1 MEPPMNSNVARR
13 QILSM
18 ALGLI
23 LATPVLAQ
31 DKHTVLVVGAS
42 GGTGRFIIG
51 MLQEQGYEVVPTSR
65 NPERA
70 AETVGGDF
78 SWRQMDLTS
87 RESVDAAV
95 RDVDFVVTAHGAT
108 EAQGSND
115 PEQVDWIGTRHLIDV
130 AGKIGVKHYVMIS
143 AASAGNP
150 DSPLN
155 ERFGNVLVWKG
166 RAEDYLRD
174 SGLTYTIVRGPGL
187 RDNPGGEKPIVL
199 EQGGSGRRL
208 LEREDLATVTVAALD
223 NEAAYGKTFVA
234 RNAEGGTTID
244 LNRQLE
250 SLQPD

>member
-1 MEPPMNSNVARR
+1 MKNMIARR
-13 QILSM
+13 QIL
-18 ALGLI
+18 AVAIGLI
-23 LATPVLAQ
+23 LAAPVLAQ
-31 DKHTVLVVGAS
+31 EAHRDSVLVVGAS
-42 GGTGRFIIG
+42 GGTGRFIVA
-51 MLQEQGYEVVPTSR
+51 MLEERGYEVVPTSR

-70 AETVGGDF
+70 AEAVGGDF
-78 SWRQMDLTS
+78 AWRQMDLTS

-108 EAQGSND
+108 QAQGPND

-130 AGKIGVKHYVMIS
+130 AKSIGVKHYVMIS

-166 RAEDYLRD
+166 HAEDYLRE
-174 SGLTYTIVRGPGL
+174 SGLPYTIVRGPGL

-208 LEREDLATVTVAALD
+208 LEREDLATVTVAALN
-223 NEAAYGKTFVA
+223 NEAAIGKTFVA
-234 RNAEGGTTID
+234 RNADSGAHT
-244 LNRQLE
+244 
-250 SLQPD
+250 SLQEQLQSLSPD

>member
-1 MEPPMNSNVARR
+1 MKGIARR
-13 QILSM
+13 YFLFIIV
-18 ALGLI
+18 GLT
-23 LATPVLAQ
+23 LATPVLSQ
-31 DKHTVLVVGAS
+31 DNQRVLVVGAS

-51 MLQEQGYEVVPTSR
+51 QLEEQGYEVVPTSR

-70 AETVGGDF
+70 AETIGGDF
-78 SWRQMDLTS
+78 AWREMNLTS

-95 RDVDFVVTAHGAT
+95 RDVDFVITAHGAT
-108 EAQGSND
+108 EAEGPND
-115 PEQVDWIGTRHLIDV
+115 PEQVDWIGTRRLIDA

-150 DSPLN
+150 DAPLN

-166 RAEDYLRD
+166 RAEDYLRA
-174 SGLTYTIVRGPGL
+174 SGLRYTIVRGPGL

-208 LEREDLATVTVAALD
+208 LEREDLATVTVAALN
-223 NEAAYGKTFVA
+223 NEAAFGKTFVA
-234 RNAEGGTTID
+234 RNAESGTTVD
-244 LNRQLE
+244 LTRQLN